1 MISQSINFFLISPC
15 AVLSCVN
22 LPFQNI
28 AIPFF
33 LYEQFAMDFSL
44 SFEWLALVCLT
55 PKSVHKIQLR
65 KYFPLTIRL
74 FHGNAFNI
82 HIWNIFLLKLFL
94 LRVLCLWHSIGNCH
108 IAFCILFCNL
118 SVCPFTFAY
127 INRLL
132 FYFVTLFSCH
142 HRCPCLDAV
151 DRAQDDHFELEYF
164 CVIIESI
171 FERAYLH
178 QNI

>member
-1 MISQSINFFLISPC
+1 MASTCVLDSQERPQNTTPQIFSTESQFGCSMEMHLIYTYEIY
-15 AVLSCVN
+15 CVE
-22 LPFQNI
+22 I
-28 AIPFF
+28 
-33 LYEQFAMDFSL
+33 E
-44 SFEWLALVCLT
+44 
-55 PKSVHKIQLR
+55 
-65 KYFPLTIRL
+65 
-74 FHGNAFNI
+74 
-82 HIWNIFLLKLFL
+82 LKLFL

-127 INRLL
+127 FNRVL